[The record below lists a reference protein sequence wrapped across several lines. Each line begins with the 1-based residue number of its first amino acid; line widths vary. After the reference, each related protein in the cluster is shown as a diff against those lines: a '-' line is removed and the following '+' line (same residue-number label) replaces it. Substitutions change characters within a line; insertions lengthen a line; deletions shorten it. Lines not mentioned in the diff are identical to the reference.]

1 MIKGE
6 KRKKT
11 KNQENNKDKNILQ
24 IIRTQTYKK
33 KMNPKTGSKKR
44 LIKTK
49 NLTPG
54 NAQQG
59 KKGGKNSNLTS
70 EVGPG
75 THRD

>member
-6 KRKKT
+6 KGKK
-11 KNQENNKDKNILQ
+11 
-24 IIRTQTYKK
+24 QTMK
-33 KMNPKTGSKKR
+33 PKTGSKKR

-49 NLTPG
+49 NLAPG

-59 KKGGKNSNLTS
+59 KKGGKNSNVTS

>member
-1 MIKGE
+1 
-6 KRKKT
+6 
-11 KNQENNKDKNILQ
+11 
-24 IIRTQTYKK
+24 
-33 KMNPKTGSKKR
+33 MNPKTGSKKR
-44 LIKTK
+44 VIKTK
-49 NLTPG
+49 NLAPG